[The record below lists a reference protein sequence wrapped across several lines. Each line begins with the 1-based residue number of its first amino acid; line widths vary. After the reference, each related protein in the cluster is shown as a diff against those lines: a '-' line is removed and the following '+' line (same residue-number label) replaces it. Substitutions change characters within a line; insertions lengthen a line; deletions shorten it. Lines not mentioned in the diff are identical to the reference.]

1 MTGQRQAAGHAGG
14 RAALAGV
21 VAAAV
26 GFAVAELVAAVVA
39 PGSSPLFAAGAG
51 VVDAVPGPLKDWAVA
66 TFGTADKAVL
76 LGVMGVVL
84 AAGAA
89 LSGWL
94 ELRRPPSGTLLL
106 AAVGVVGAV
115 VAATRPGGDVAW
127 ALPSLVGVGV
137 AVLLLRA
144 TLRTLRGPAAP
155 SGVDPTAAP
164 GGLDR
169 RRFLLV
175 TGLAA
180 AAGVVALAT
189 SRAV

>member
-76 LGVMGVVL
+76 LGFMGVVL

-115 VAATRPGGDVAW
+115 VAAARPGGDVAW

-155 SGVDPTAAP
+155 SGSDDPTTTP

-189 SRAV
+189 S